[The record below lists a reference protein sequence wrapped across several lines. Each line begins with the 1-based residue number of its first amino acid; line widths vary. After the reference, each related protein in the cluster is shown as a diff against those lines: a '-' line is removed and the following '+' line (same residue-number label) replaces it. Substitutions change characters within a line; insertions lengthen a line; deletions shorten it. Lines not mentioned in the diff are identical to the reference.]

1 MTNDKQPVDKPE
13 QDGEEPSISFL
24 DAMINGYISF
34 QQLPAGT
41 FLGTDGKVHEF
52 PKEIEDDV

>member
-13 QDGEEPSISFL
+13 QDGEDYITMM
-24 DAMINGYISF
+24 DAIINGYISF

-41 FLGTDGKVHEF
+41 FLGTDGKV
-52 PKEIEDDV
+52 KEIEDDV

>member
-1 MTNDKQPVDKPE
+1 MSTEKDKPE

-24 DAMINGYISF
+24 DAMINGLISF
-34 QQLPAGT
+34 QQLPEGT